1 MDTSFCIRD
10 CSVVVGVDLSLRADV
25 DIVVQGGM
33 VTDIGPGAAKGQ
45 GPSCPEL
52 VVFPGL
58 LNGHTHLGDACLA
71 GRGFGRDPDSLLWPP
86 DGFRHRWMAE
96 EGRAAVVR
104 GMRNALVHAA
114 SSGTVAVA
122 DFRENGLDGVRQ
134 LREAADGVGVET
146 IIFGRHEHFP
156 LHSDADLEANSAE
169 LSADQLAEIGRV
181 LDEADGFSPL
191 WANDTTDAGLGQTAR
206 LVRGRGKRLAT
217 HAGETARYRETS
229 RRRTGT
235 GDVERILRQVAP
247 DFIVHMTSATRE
259 EFRLLAEA
267 DTPVVMCPRT
277 QAALGIGI
285 PPMLDAL
292 DEGVAVALGTDNA
305 MATPPDIL
313 GEMVFYAR
321 ALRAQA
327 HDAARPTAKQLLTAA
342 TVTPAA
348 MLGLADTHG
357 QVDVGRP
364 ATFFLF
370 DTSAPHLRDF
380 RDPVT
385 ALVTVGQSADVTAT
399 VVAGECISGRIPGT
413 EPSA

>member
-1 MDTSFCIRD
+1 METSFCIRD
-10 CSVVVGVDLSLRADV
+10 CSVIVGADLSLRTGV
-25 DIVVQGGM
+25 DLVVQGG
-33 VTDIGPGAAKGQ
+33 VVAEIGPGAAKGS
-45 GPSCPEL
+45 GPSCPDL

-58 LNGHTHLGDACLA
+58 LNAHTHLGDACLA

-86 DGFRHRWMAE
+86 DGLRHRWMAE

-104 GMRNALVHAA
+104 GMRNALSHAA
-114 SSGTVAVA
+114 ASGTVAVA

-134 LREAADGVGVET
+134 LREAAADVGVQA

-156 LHSDADLEANSAE
+156 LHSDAELEANTAE
-169 LSADQLAEIGRV
+169 LSADQLAEIDRV

-191 WANDTTDAGLGQTAR
+191 WANDTTDRGLAQTAR

-229 RRRTGT
+229 RRRTGA
-235 GDVERILRQVAP
+235 GDVERILRYVAP
-247 DFIVHMTSATRE
+247 DFIVHMTSATRD
-259 EFRLLAEA
+259 EFRLLAAA

-277 QAALGIGI
+277 QAALAIGI

-292 DEGVAVALGTDNA
+292 DEGVTVALGTDNA

-327 HDAARPTAKQLLTAA
+327 HDATRPTAKQLLTAA
-342 TVTPAA
+342 TLAPAA
-348 MLGLADTHG
+348 MLGLEDTHG
-357 QVDVGRP
+357 QIDVGRP

-370 DTSAPHLRDF
+370 DTSASHLRDF
-380 RDPVT
+380 RDPIT
-385 ALVTVGQSADVTAT
+385 ALVAVGQSADVAAT
-399 VVAGECISGRIPGT
+399 VVAGQCISGRLPGA
-413 EPSA
+413 ESAA